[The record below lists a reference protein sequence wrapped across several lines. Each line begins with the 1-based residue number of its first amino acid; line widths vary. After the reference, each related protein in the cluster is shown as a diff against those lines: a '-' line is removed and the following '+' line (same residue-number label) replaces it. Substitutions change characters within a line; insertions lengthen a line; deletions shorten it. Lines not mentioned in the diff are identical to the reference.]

1 MAWRKPTLADIEAVV
16 SIDELDAYRKS
27 STFGGADPVEALLAT
42 TAEMVRGYCRANR
55 AVAVSATPGEIPEG
69 LIAPAMDYA
78 AYDILKRMPVPIGQ
92 DRKDARS
99 QAIALFERVA
109 ENKMTPEAPGDG
121 GGAALEPLVSV
132 PERILD

>member
-16 SIDELDAYRKS
+16 SVDELDAYRQS
-27 STFGGADPVEALLAT
+27 SSFGGADPVEALLAT

-55 AVAVSATPGEIPEG
+55 TVAVSPTAGEIPEG

-78 AYDILKRMPVPIGQ
+78 AFDILKRQPVPIGQ
-92 DRKDARS
+92 DRRDARS
-99 QAIALFERVA
+99 QAIDLFARVA
-109 ENKMTPEAPGDG
+109 KGEVSPESHGG
-121 GGAALEPLVSV
+121 GGAAIEPIVSV